1 VQEAHNSQRKEVKAC
16 KSFFFFLGGFMVK
29 KYSLS
34 LMGENTYF
42 IIENNNLV
50 IIDPGENFNNILDEA
65 LKYNIKGI
73 LLTHAHYDHIVGIK
87 YLTKYPIYISDK
99 ELDTFL
105 SVHDS
110 LYEYFNSLRGYDINE
125 LNIIPLNI
133 ENGFELKLL
142 DTPFKIYNTPGHTKG
157 GISILYKDM
166 LFTGD
171 TLFRGTYGRFDF
183 PTGNFNEL
191 KDSINFI
198 INNFNDDI
206 KIMPGHGE
214 ESTISFEK
222 KYNMFF
228 N

>member
-1 VQEAHNSQRKEVKAC
+1 
-16 KSFFFFLGGFMVK
+16 
-29 KYSLS
+29 
-34 LMGENTYF
+34 
-42 IIENNNLV
+42 
-50 IIDPGENFNNILDEA
+50 
-65 LKYNIKGI
+65 
-73 LLTHAHYDHIVGIK
+73 
-87 YLTKYPIYISDK
+87 
-99 ELDTFL
+99 
-105 SVHDS
+105 
-110 LYEYFNSLRGYDINE
+110 
-125 LNIIPLNI
+125 
-133 ENGFELKLL
+133 
-142 DTPFKIYNTPGHTKG
+142 
-157 GISILYKDM
+157 M